1 MKDIPVID
9 ISLAKHGS
17 VENKRKIAFKLD
29 RACKEIGFFSII
41 GHGIDKQKFNDTFR
55 AMKEFFSLSNQV
67 KLECKLKEGF
77 TLDDDDYMPYGYSGI
92 LEENAYAYVG
102 EKNMPNDYVEKFS
115 VGRRL
120 FNGDPKLSQLLSS
133 PYAEKI
139 TNQAKIYFNE
149 IENLSNTI
157 AELFTYALDLPDNYF
172 KDKINNSTDCMR
184 LLRYPAFNKD
194 FNNNQGMGAHTD
206 GTFLTFVAD
215 NHPGIEVMNTSGEW
229 VRPTVE
235 EDRILVNIGD
245 VMMRWS
251 NDYYLSTKHRVVL
264 NNKDRYAAIF
274 FKLVN
279 DDTVLD
285 PFKKFCEKEPA
296 KYKPETYK
304 KFGLD
309 KMNALYG
316 KE

>member
-1 MKDIPVID
+1 MKNIPVID
-9 ISLAKHGS
+9 ISLAKYGS
-17 VENKRKIAFKLD
+17 LEDKHKIAAKLD
-29 RACKEIGFFSII
+29 KACKEVGFFSII
-41 GHGIDKQKFNDTFR
+41 GHGIDKQKINDTFK
-55 AMKEFFSLSNQV
+55 AIKEFFSLSDEA

-77 TLDDDDYMPYGYSGI
+77 ALDDDHQPYGYSGV
-92 LEENAYAYVG
+92 LEENSYAYAG
-102 EKNMPNDYVEKFS
+102 EKGMPNDYVEKFS

-120 FNGDPKLSQLLSS
+120 FNEDPKLSQLLKS
-133 PYAEKI
+133 PYSQKI

-149 IENLSNTI
+149 MEELSNTLS
-157 AELFTYALDLPDNYF
+157 ELFTYALGLPKDYF

-184 LLRYPAFNKD
+184 LQKYPAFND
-194 FNNNQGMGAHTD
+194 EFDNNQGMGAHTD
-206 GTFLTFVAD
+206 GSFLTFVAD
-215 NHPGIEVMNTSGEW
+215 NYPGIEVMDTSGEW
-229 VRPTVE
+229 VRPTIE
-235 EDRILVNIGD
+235 EGHILVNIGD

-264 NNKDRYAAIF
+264 NNKDRYSAIF

-296 KYKPETYK
+296 KYKAITYK

-309 KMNALYG
+309 KITALYG
-316 KE
+316 K